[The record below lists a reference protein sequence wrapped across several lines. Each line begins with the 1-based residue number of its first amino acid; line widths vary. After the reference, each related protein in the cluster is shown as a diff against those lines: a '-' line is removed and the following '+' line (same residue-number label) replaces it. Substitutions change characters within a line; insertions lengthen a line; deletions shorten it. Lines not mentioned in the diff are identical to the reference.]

1 MSNSPMT
8 SPITLLICALGGEGG
23 GVLSEWLIEVAQH
36 SGYAAQSTSIP
47 GVAQRTG
54 ATTYYVEVFPKPL
67 SELQGQQPVFSLYP
81 APGMLDV
88 LISSELLET
97 ARQISLGMT
106 SPERTQIISS
116 SARSL
121 TTLERMQ
128 PSDGRLDSA
137 ALLQLVRD
145 HSQEHHVLDMG
156 ALSKQAGTIVS
167 AVMLG
172 ALAGSGVFPFPRS
185 AYQSVIQGGGST
197 AAASWRGFELGWA
210 QVQEQRSQ
218 LQLVR
223 ESLPSTSLP
232 SAIPSNTPAN
242 TQASPDDTQWMK
254 LWLEP
259 FPIPL
264 HDMIKLGLARLVDY
278 QGRAYAKLYID
289 RLQQVQAAELAAD
302 PQLQHGWATTREMA
316 RWLALWMAF
325 DDIVRVADLK
335 SRPSRMA
342 RVQQEV
348 KSGPQDVLYVY
359 DHFKPGI
366 PELAG
371 LLPKVLAQPLLRWD
385 RSRAAQGRTPWA
397 LPLKIGT
404 HSVGGMLALRT
415 LASFKAVRPWSSR
428 FATEQALINEWLQAV
443 VASTQAHWA
452 SGHEVA
458 LCGQLIKGYG
468 STNERGKDHLLHVV
482 RHLSAAPLSSTE
494 VKATA
499 LREARLAALADES
512 GKQLDQTLLRH
523 GAPARDIAP
532 QPIRWM
538 RKPKATSTKA
548 I

>member
-8 SPITLLICALGGEGG
+8 APITLLICALGGEGG
-23 GVLSEWLIEVAQH
+23 GVLSEWLMEVAQH

-67 SELQGQQPVFSLYP
+67 SELHGQQPVFSLYP

-128 PSDGRLDSA
+128 PSDGRVDSA

-223 ESLPSTSLP
+223 DSLP

-254 LWLEP
+254 LWLEL
-259 FPIPL
+259 FPTQL

-278 QGRAYAKLYID
+278 QNRAYAKLYID

-443 VASTQAHWA
+443 VASTRAHWG

-482 RHLSAAPLSSTE
+482 RHLSTPPLASTE
-494 VKATA
+494 VKVTA

>member
-1 MSNSPMT
+1 MSTAPLT

-23 GVLSEWLIEVAQH
+23 GVLSEWLMEVAQL

-67 SELQGQQPVFSLYP
+67 SELQGQKPVLSLYP
-81 APGMLDV
+81 VPGMLDV

-156 ALSKQAGTIVS
+156 ELSKQAGTIVS

-172 ALAGSGVFPFPRS
+172 ALAASDMFPFPRS
-185 AYQSVIQGGGST
+185 AYQTAIQSGGST

-210 QVQEQRSQ
+210 KVQEQRSQ
-218 LQLVR
+218 LQRVR
-223 ESLPSTSLP
+223 ESLQSTSVLG
-232 SAIPSNTPAN
+232 AMPSNTLAN
-242 TQASPDDTQWMK
+242 PQASADDTQWMK

-259 FPIPL
+259 FPSPL

-289 RLQQVQAAELAAD
+289 RLQQVQAAEQAAD
-302 PQLQHGWATTREMA
+302 PQLQHGWSTTREMA

-348 KSGPQDVLYVY
+348 KSGPKDLLYVY

-385 RSRAAQGRTPWA
+385 RSRAAQGRKPWA

-404 HSVGGMLALRT
+404 HSVSGMLALRT
-415 LASFKAVRPWSSR
+415 LASFKALRPWSSR
-428 FATEQALINEWLQAV
+428 YATEQALINEWLQAV
-443 VASTQAHWA
+443 VTSTRAQWA

-482 RHLSAAPLSSTE
+482 RHLSAATLASPE
-494 VKATA
+494 IKATA

-523 GAPARDIAP
+523 GAPVRNIAP

-538 RKPKATSTKA
+538 RKPKAT
-548 I
+548 